1 MTLKEQIINL
11 RKQGLLY
18 PEIVDALGCN
28 YDYVKRTCQK
38 NNLNYSKDELAM
50 HSGDFKP
57 YKNWQKAVDDYYGGS
72 GIAEVIEQHRSS
84 NGETKVTVRCVKC
97 GDIKN
102 LSSVTLRKNHQGRCF
117 KCQADQAQKKKD
129 SERFERKWR
138 EEYQRHSKGIQ
149 MSIRLCKCGAV
160 IPFDKHGGV
169 ILCDD
174 CRTQHELAQKRKDNK
189 KKEIKRRHKLKG
201 GDWSINLEELFER
214 DHGLCYLCNKECD
227 WSDYEIR
234 EGAFIAGNNYPSIDH
249 VIPLAKGGK
258 HEWSNVRLACRLCNS
273 KKRDVIPVHI
283 GFST

>member
-1 MTLKEQIINL
+1 MTIKEQIINL

-38 NNLNYSKDELAM
+38 NNLNYSKDELAK

-57 YKNWQKAVDDYYGGS
+57 YKDWQKAVDDYYGGP

-84 NGETKVTVRCVKC
+84 NSEMKITVRCVKC
-97 GDIKN
+97 GDIKS
-102 LSSVTLRKNHQGRCF
+102 LSSITLRKNHKGRCL
-117 KCQADQAQKKKD
+117 KCQVNQTQKKTL
-129 SERFERKWR
+129 SERFELEWKK
-138 EEYQRHSKGIQ
+138 EYQRHSNGVQ
-149 MSIRLCKCGAV
+149 VGMRFCKCGQLLRAG
-160 IPFDKHGGV
+160 H
-169 ILCDD
+169 ILCDKCGKEHKRLQRRRQD
-174 CRTQHELAQKRKDNK
+174 KRK
-189 KKEIKRRHKLKG
+189 EIIRRKRCKG

-214 DHGLCYLCNKECD
+214 DHGLCYLCQKNCD

-273 KKRDVIPVHI
+273 LKRDKPV
-283 GFST
+283 GGKNL